1 MISAY
6 KNAHLSIGRYA
17 NERWTK
23 WNGKKSEKKKKKEK
37 IMSLGQLVRGDL
49 RIGTPLDRSISNK

>member
-1 MISAY
+1 MQMRD
-6 KNAHLSIGRYA
+6 GP
-17 NERWTK
+17 
-23 WNGKKSEKKKKKEK
+23 NGMARNSKKKKK